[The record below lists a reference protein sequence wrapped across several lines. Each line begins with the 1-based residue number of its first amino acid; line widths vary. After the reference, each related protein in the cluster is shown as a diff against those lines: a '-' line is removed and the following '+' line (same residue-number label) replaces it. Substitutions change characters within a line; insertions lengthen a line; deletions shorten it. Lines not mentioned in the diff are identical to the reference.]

1 MMQVIEINEGPKIA
15 YEESGT
21 RVYLGDDEI
30 MVNAAK
36 YQRDWPVHLDICSN
50 ADKQLVVGTGDGRYY
65 VAQIDIPAIQY
76 EPQPEPINTFGEGQE
91 GGEGGETMGN
101 QEPPKPIPLDM
112 SNVTLTLW
120 STENPTPI
128 E

>member
-1 MMQVIEINEGPKIA
+1 MMQVIEKNQGPKIA

-21 RVYLGDDEI
+21 RIYFGDDEI

-50 ADKQLVVGTGDGRYY
+50 ADNQLVVGTGEGLYY
-65 VAQIDIPAIQY
+65 VAQLDIPAIQY
-76 EPQPEPINTFGEGQE
+76 EPQEPEH
-91 GGEGGETMGN
+91 GETEGAMGEA
-101 QEPPKPIPLDM
+101 QKPPKPIPLDM
-112 SNVTLTLW
+112 SDVVLTLW

>member
-1 MMQVIEINEGPKIA
+1 MKIIEINEGPKIP

-21 RVYLGDDEI
+21 SLSFNDDELS
-30 MVNAAK
+30 VNLAK
-36 YQRDWPVHLDICSN
+36 KQRDWPVHIDICRDRDN
-50 ADKQLVVGTGDGRYY
+50 QLGTGTGDGIYY
-65 VAQIDIPAIQY
+65 VAQIDIPATQY
-76 EPQPEPINTFGEGQE
+76 EPQPEPISTFSED
-91 GGEGGETMGN
+91 GEGGGTMGN

-112 SNVTLTLW
+112 SDVVLTLW